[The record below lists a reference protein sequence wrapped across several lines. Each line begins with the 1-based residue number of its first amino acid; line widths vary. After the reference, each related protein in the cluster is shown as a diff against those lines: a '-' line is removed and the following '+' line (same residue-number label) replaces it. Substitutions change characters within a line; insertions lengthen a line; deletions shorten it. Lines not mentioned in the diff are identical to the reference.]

1 MTLRHLEIFRA
12 VCARESITLAAEH
25 LNMTQPAV
33 SLAVKELEAFYGVQ
47 LLERMNRRIYITDA
61 GRSLLQYA
69 DAVLSQFEES
79 IRVLRDSGA
88 HSHCSFG
95 MTVTIG
101 EARLPSILS
110 RLSRELPQISV
121 RAFVQNSRRTEQMIQ
136 RNEIDFA
143 LVNNITAVSSS
154 HVVDFLGQEEMA
166 AVCAPAYLP
175 GQSSLSPEELA
186 RQPLLLR
193 EPGSGTRN
201 SVDAILQTVGR
212 KASPL
217 VESISTASLLSCAA
231 AGQGVAILPRSQVQ
245 QALAEGRL
253 RELKMDGS
261 IFSQQY
267 FLIYHRNKYLTD
279 GMKRV
284 IQVIREEMTF

>member
-69 DAVLSQFEES
+69 DAVLSPCEES
-79 IRVLRDSGA
+79 VRVLRDSGT

-101 EARLPSILS
+101 ESRLPSILS
-110 RLSRELPQISV
+110 RLARELPQISV
-121 RAFVQNSRRTEQMIQ
+121 QAFVQNSRRTEQMIQ

-143 LVNNITAVSSS
+143 LVNNITAVSPS

-166 AVCAPAYLP
+166 AVCAPAYLA
-175 GQSSLSPEELA
+175 GQTSLSLEALA
-186 RQPLLLR
+186 QQPLLLR

-212 KASPL
+212 KAAPL
-217 VESISTASLLSCAA
+217 VESISTASLVSCAA
-231 AGQGVAILPRSQVQ
+231 SGQGIAILPRSQVR

-253 RELKMDGS
+253 RELEINGPT
-261 IFSQQY
+261 FSQQY
-267 FLIYHRNKYLTD
+267 FLVYHRNKYLTD

-284 IQVIREEMTF
+284 IEVIREEMTF

>member
-12 VCARESITLAAEH
+12 VCARESITQAAEQ

-47 LLERMNRRIYITDA
+47 LLERMNRRIYITEA

-69 DAVLSQFEES
+69 DAVLNQFEES
-79 IRVLRDSGA
+79 VRVLRDSGA

-101 EARLPSILS
+101 ESRLPLILS
-110 RLSRELPQISV
+110 RLSRELPQISI
-121 RAFVQNSRRTEQMIQ
+121 RTFVQNSRRTEQMIQ

-143 LVNNITAVSSS
+143 LVNNITAVSPS

-166 AVCAPAYLP
+166 AVCAASYLS
-175 GQSSLSPEELA
+175 GRGTLSLEELS

-201 SVDAILQTVGR
+201 SVDAVLQTVGC
-212 KASPL
+212 KAVPL

-231 AGQGVAILPRSQVQ
+231 AGQGIAILPRSQVR
-245 QALAEGRL
+245 QALADGSV
-253 RELKMDGS
+253 RELQISGPT
-261 IFSQQY
+261 FSQQY
-267 FLIYHRNKYLTD
+267 FLVYHRNKYLTT
-279 GMKRV
+279 GMKQV